1 MIYII
6 IIFSV
11 ENISAYSSAGQFN
24 LGSPPNKLVIIVSCL
39 HHLASFSHLAITEIT
54 TEYCYLNNTFC
65 DDSAEALGFCFAK
78 KCFFLLVFCGIFA
91 VGNRT
96 CYWDML
102 IVVINFI
109 TYHHGIMYLWKTNN
123 EAIFKSK
130 TSRMSG
136 DGLVKI
142 FIIWNKSTCKFLF

>member
-78 KCFFLLVFCGIFA
+78 KCFFFVGFLRDICSWEQNLLLRYADRSYQF
-91 VGNRT
+91 
-96 CYWDML
+96 
-102 IVVINFI
+102 
-109 TYHHGIMYLWKTNN
+109 YHL
-123 EAIFKSK
+123 S
-130 TSRMSG
+130 SRNYVS
-136 DGLVKI
+136 LK
-142 FIIWNKSTCKFLF
+142 NKQ